1 MEGHPM
7 KRRRALTVLAILA
20 ELTFVIPVAAQSEI
34 PPRYDAEAYCKE
46 VASFGGS
53 YSAFMDNACLAQEQT
68 AYDGLKTK
76 WTDLPA
82 DARTY
87 CDEVARFGGKGSY
100 FMLNAC
106 IEQEMQARGS
116 RPKFQR

>member
-1 MEGHPM
+1 MTLTD
-7 KRRRALTVLAILA
+7 ALTILAILA
-20 ELTFVIPVAAQSEI
+20 GTTFVAMPAATQSEV
-34 PPRYDAEAYCKE
+34 PPNYDAEADRKE

-53 YSAFMDNACLAQEQT
+53 YSAYMDNACLAQEQS
-68 AYDGLKTK
+68 AYDGLKAR
-76 WTDLPA
+76 WADLPA

-106 IEQEMQARGS
+106 IEQEMQARSS
-116 RPKFQR
+116 RPKFRH